1 VRDAAVLLV
10 DDREE
15 NLLALE
21 AVLEPTGCR
30 LVSARSGDDALRALL
45 KDDFAVI
52 LLDVQMPG
60 LDGFETAE
68 LIRARERSRSV
79 PIIFVTAISKE
90 PHHVFRGYEAG
101 AVDYL
106 FKPLDAVVLRSKV
119 EVFVES
125 YERARALAEREEL
138 LRATFEDAP
147 IGMARADDTGR
158 LRHVNRALCETIGR
172 APEDLIGRTLDEL
185 GPRADTGIDDEQRHD
200 LARGAIQR
208 YQVERHLSGPAGTP
222 IPVLVSVSQATPRE
236 GTPADLILHV
246 EDLRERH
253 RAERDREQLIRAQ
266 SARAQAEAAS
276 ERLALMQSI
285 AVAALGAEDLEGL
298 LRELLDRVLEAL
310 DADRAAIVLTDDGS
324 RVVAR
329 AAGGVETLVERDGA
343 ARVDDVVERVNAAGG
358 VVSVPDVPSD
368 GLDASSLG
376 PAITSLLAV
385 PLVAGAQII
394 GSLHVGTLTRR
405 EFDDETIDLLGLA
418 AGRASLAIARTR
430 LYERERK
437 IAGELQ
443 RSLLPSSLPAVPG
456 VALAARYEPGDNG
469 ATVGGDW
476 YDAIALPGGRVAVAI
491 GDVVGR
497 GIAAAATMGQ
507 MRSALRAI
515 LMQADDSGAM
525 AERLNRFAL
534 GLGDCVLT
542 TVVLAVFEPGTGRL
556 RYTNA
561 GHPPPL
567 LVTADGEAR
576 FLGGVPSPPMGV
588 METPRYR
595 EHTVTL
601 EPGSTLML
609 YTDGLIERSTEVLDI
624 GLERLREA
632 AVAGA
637 DVDGLCERVARAL
650 VDPLAAQADD
660 VTMIAMHALA
670 RFDERIVLKVAGD
683 PGALTSARDTVRRWL
698 GEAGA
703 DPVET
708 HDITM
713 ACNEACQNA
722 IEHAYELGADLFD
735 VVLER
740 SGQDVAI
747 TIRDH
752 GGWKSTTSPDRGRG
766 LELMREL
773 MDGVD
778 VDASELGSTVALRRR
793 LRAPAA
799 VAASAA
805 AVSP

>member
-1 VRDAAVLLV
+1 MRDAAVLLV

-30 LVSARSGDDALRALL
+30 LVSVRSGDGALRALL

-68 LIRARERSRSV
+68 LIRARERSRAV

-90 PHHVFRGYEAG
+90 QHHVFRGYETG

-106 FKPLDAVVLRSKV
+106 FKPLDPVVLRSKV
-119 EVFVES
+119 EVFLES
-125 YERARALAEREEL
+125 YERGRALAEREEL

-147 IGMARADDTGR
+147 IGMARADDAGR
-158 LRHVNRALCETIGR
+158 LRHVNRVLCETVGR
-172 APEDLIGRTLDEL
+172 APEDLVGRTLDEL
-185 GPRADTGIDDEQRHD
+185 GPRADAGIDEIQRRD
-200 LARGAIQR
+200 LAEGVIAR
-208 YQVERHLSGPAGTP
+208 YQVERRLTGPAGTS
-222 IPVLVSVSQATPRE
+222 IPVLVSVSQTTSHE
-236 GTPADLILHV
+236 GAPADLIIHV
-246 EDLRERH
+246 EDLRERR

-276 ERLALMQSI
+276 ERLRLMQSI
-285 AVAALGAEDLEGL
+285 AVAALGAEDLESL
-298 LRELLDRVLEAL
+298 LRELLDRLLEAL
-310 DADRAAIVLTDDGS
+310 DADRAAVVLFDDGG

-329 AAGGVETLVERDGA
+329 AAGGVETVVERENGA
-343 ARVDDVVERVNAAGG
+343 RGDDVVERVAAERGA
-358 VVSVPDVPSD
+358 VAIEDVQAA

-376 PAITSLLAV
+376 PAVSSLLAV
-385 PLVAGAQII
+385 PLVAGAEIV
-394 GSLHVGTLTRR
+394 GSLHIGTLTRR
-405 EFDDETIDLLGLA
+405 EFDAETVDLLRLA
-418 AGRASLAIARTR
+418 ADRASLAIARTR
-430 LYERERK
+430 LYERERR
-437 IAGELQ
+437 IAAELQ
-443 RSLLPSSLPAVPG
+443 RSLLPSTLPAIPG

-469 ATVGGDW
+469 INVGGDW
-476 YDAIALPGGRVAVAI
+476 YDAIELPGGRVAVAI

-497 GIAAAATMGQ
+497 GVAAAATMGQ

-542 TVVLAVFEPGTGRL
+542 TVVLAVFEPATGRL

-567 LVTADGEAR
+567 LVAPDGVAR
-576 FLGGVPSPPMGV
+576 FLEDVPAPPMGV
-588 METPRYR
+588 METPRYVQ
-595 EHTVTL
+595 HTLVV
-601 EPGSTLML
+601 EPGSTLLL
-609 YTDGLIERSTEVLDI
+609 YTDGLVERSSEVLDV
-624 GLERLREA
+624 GLERLRSA
-632 AVAGA
+632 AVPGA
-637 DVDGLCERVARAL
+637 DIDGLCERVAGAL
-650 VDPLAAQADD
+650 ADPSAAQDDD

-670 RFDERIVLKVAGD
+670 MLDERVVLKVAGD
-683 PGALTSARDTVRRWL
+683 PGALASTRDTVRRWL
-698 GEAGA
+698 REAGA
-703 DPVET
+703 DAVET

-722 IEHAYELGADLFD
+722 IEHAYALGADLFD

-740 SGQDVAI
+740 TGADVQI
-747 TIRDH
+747 TVRDH
-752 GGWKSTTSPDRGRG
+752 GSWKSTTSPDRGRG

-773 MDGVD
+773 MDGVEVEGSD
-778 VDASELGSTVALRRR
+778 LGSTIALRRR
-793 LRAPAA
+793 LRAPAERPA
-799 VAASAA
+799 VAGAAS
-805 AVSP
+805 